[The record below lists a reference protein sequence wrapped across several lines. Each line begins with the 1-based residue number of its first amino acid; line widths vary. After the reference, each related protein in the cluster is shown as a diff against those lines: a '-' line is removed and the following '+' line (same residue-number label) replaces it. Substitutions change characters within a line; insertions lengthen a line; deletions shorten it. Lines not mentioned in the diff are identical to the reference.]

1 MESAF
6 SNEQLVALAKLI
18 SKDEVKDASANL
30 AVGDHAVDFVLR
42 VNGSFKK
49 GKDGSSRVVAKADPW
64 GLLALALSK
73 LNGVTVDSLVREF
86 KAFSDEHI
94 KEIKDN
100 ADAAIQKIKAPT
112 LSPRAGSVTSVK
124 LAGEEIPVVTIDDL
138 DSAKPGRVAV
148 EVA

>member
-1 MESAF
+1 MESTF

-18 SKDEVKDASANL
+18 DSKESKEASANL
-30 AVGDHAVDFVLR
+30 AVGDHVVDFVLR

-49 GKDGSSRVVAKADPW
+49 GADYTQRFVAKADAW
-64 GLLALALSK
+64 GLLAVALSK
-73 LNGVTVDSLVREF
+73 LNGVTVESLVREHLDQDEDTKKQI
-86 KAFSDEHI
+86 KA
-94 KEIKDN
+94 K
-100 ADAAIQKIKAPT
+100 ADAALQKIKSSTIGTAN
-112 LSPRAGSVTSVK
+112 GKVTSVK